1 MLASAVRPEGTVM
14 VQNMT
19 TDNKWAI
26 SGFYYSEEW
35 ALSET
40 WATKSVNNLTLL
52 YVCDVTSDRLPG
64 QEYEPQVQSTT
75 STRWLH
81 AWGQI

>member
-26 SGFYYSEEW
+26 SGLYYLEEW

-40 WATKSVNNLTLL
+40 WATKSVNWP
-52 YVCDVTSDRLPG
+52 YYMFVT
-64 QEYEPQVQSTT
+64 
-75 STRWLH
+75 
-81 AWGQI
+81 